1 MNTSNTETT
10 QKRSRFYKVI
20 TNLTFWVLIAII
32 IGVLMGQYFPS
43 EAVEM
48 KVVGDTFID
57 IVKLFIAPIIF
68 LTIVLGIS
76 SMGDLSKVGRIGLKS
91 LIYFCANGTA
101 CSDAL
106 GLVNLMHE

>member
-1 MNTSNTETT
+1 
-10 QKRSRFYKVI
+10 
-20 TNLTFWVLIAII
+20 
-32 IGVLMGQYFPS
+32 MGQYFPS

-48 KVVGDTFID
+48 KVVGDSFID

-101 CSDAL
+101 RSDAL